1 MQRLLTLYR
10 TRFGSEP
17 TSVELLPLSG
27 SARKYYRMA
36 PAGVIGCIGTNLK
49 ENRAFLT
56 IDAAMRSA
64 GVAAP
69 EVYGVSPDGM
79 AYIQEDLG
87 DGQLFALLVP
97 SIEGGEF
104 SAEEKGWLRDVMA
117 ALPALQYRTG
127 AVMAKALQRRGGRE
141 ERCDDREPPGEG
153 GAVAGKAPSGAVSE
167 ADWGERTLDRKVRP
181 AVADGWDVCFPDRE
195 FNFRMVSFDLNYFKY
210 CYLKESG
217 VDFDEIALQDDLDL
231 LISDSLKPFGQ
242 TFMYRDFQ
250 ARNIMI
256 RDGKPHFI
264 DFQGGRRGPVQYD
277 LASFLF
283 NAGTRFPE
291 ALRHELENVYLDA
304 LAEFE
309 KVSRE
314 EFFEHYRLITLVR
327 LLQEFGAY
335 GFRGLIEKKQLFIDC
350 IAPAQKMLGELVAEP
365 FERYPYLT
373 EVLRKVAADEGG
385 ILKDIM

>member
-1 MQRLLTLYR
+1 MQRLLQLYR
-10 TRFGSEP
+10 ARFGAEP
-17 TSVELLPLSG
+17 SSVELLPLSG

-49 ENRAFLT
+49 ENKAFLT
-56 IDAAMRSA
+56 IDAAMRAA

-97 SIEGGEF
+97 SIEKGVF
-104 SAEEKGWLRDVMA
+104 SAEERGWLRSVMEV
-117 ALPALQYRTG
+117 LPALQFGTG
-127 AVMAKALQRRGGRE
+127 AKMAAN
-141 ERCDDREPPGEG
+141 
-153 GAVAGKAPSGAVSE
+153 
-167 ADWGERTLDRKVRP
+167 
-181 AVADGWDVCFPDRE
+181 WDICFPDRE

-231 LISDSLKPFGQ
+231 LIQDSLKPFGQ

-291 ALRHELENVYLDA
+291 PLRHELENVYLDA
-304 LAEFE
+304 LGEFE
-309 KVSRE
+309 KVSRD

-365 FERYPYLT
+365 FQRYPYLT
-373 EVLRKVAADEGG
+373 EVLRRVAADEGG
-385 ILKDIM
+385 LLKDIV

>member
-1 MQRLLTLYR
+1 MQRLLSLYR
-10 TRFGSEP
+10 ARFGSEP

-97 SIEGGEF
+97 SIERGEF

-127 AVMAKALQRRGGRE
+127 AVMAAGGVPPETAATLGMLRGGTAS
-141 ERCDDREPPGEG
+141 
-153 GAVAGKAPSGAVSE
+153 AVGSSE
-167 ADWGERTLDRKVRP
+167 ARRSKGVLPP
-181 AVADGWDVCFPDRE
+181 AGWDVCFPDKE
-195 FNFRMVSFDLNYFKY
+195 FNQRMVSFDLNYFKY

-309 KVSRE
+309 KVSRD

-335 GFRGLIEKKQLFIDC
+335 GFRGLIERKQLFIDC

-365 FERYPYLT
+365 FARYPYLT
-373 EVLRKVAADEGG
+373 EVLRRVAADEGG
-385 ILKDIM
+385 ILKDIV

>member
-49 ENRAFLT
+49 ENMAFLT

-69 EVYGVSPDGM
+69 EVFGVSPDGM

-97 SIEGGEF
+97 SIERGEF
-104 SAEEKGWLRDVMA
+104 SAEEKGWLRSVMA

-127 AVMAKALQRRGGRE
+127 VVMAAGGSTPF
-141 ERCDDREPPGEG
+141 DRLASLDPTADAVPPLSMPR
-153 GAVAGKAPSGAVSE
+153 VAAVSGGTPP
-167 ADWGERTLDRKVRP
+167 AAERSIP
-181 AVADGWDVCFPDRE
+181 AGWDVCFPDRE

-309 KVSRE
+309 KVSRD

-385 ILKDIM
+385 ILKDIS